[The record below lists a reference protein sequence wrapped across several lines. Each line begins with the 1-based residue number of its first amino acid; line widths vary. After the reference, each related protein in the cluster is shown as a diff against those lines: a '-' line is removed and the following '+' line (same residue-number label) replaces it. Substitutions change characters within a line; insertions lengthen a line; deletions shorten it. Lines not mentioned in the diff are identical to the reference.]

1 MKLIFPVESWITNY
15 FGPNTAYE
23 SGYHEGIDLVP
34 IDREEWGLF
43 APAGGIVKW
52 SGWGDTYGNNLIIW
66 DERVGMSYR
75 FCHLDVTLV
84 KEGSKVDKGEMI
96 GLVGNTGKSNGRH
109 LHLNTVPM
117 KVYGVKDFPNNGTK
131 GRVDPLGV
139 LRVLGVWI

>member
-1 MKLIFPVESWITNY
+1 MNLLFSVESWVTNY

-23 SGYHEGIDLVP
+23 LGYHEGIDLVP

-43 APAGGIVKW
+43 SPTGGIVKW

-84 KEGSKVDKGEMI
+84 KEGAKVNKGDVI
-96 GLVGNTGKSNGRH
+96 GLAGNTGKSNGRH

-117 KVYGVKDFPNNGTK
+117 RVYGVKDFPNNGTK
-131 GRVDPLGV
+131 GRVDPLGI